1 MRLGIYGGSFNP
13 IHYGHL
19 NVARQ
24 ALEDLKLDRLLV
36 IPANVSPF
44 KTGETPHA
52 YVSPLPSRL
61 EAVQAAF
68 AGMEKVVVDDRELKR
83 GGVSYAIDTVR
94 EILKEYSS
102 CCAGRAPTP
111 SIDCC
116 TGRAPTPSI
125 ELFFIL
131 GEDSVEGL
139 PRWREI
145 AALKKLVTF
154 KAYPRTKESSTEIRE
169 LFEKAGVKV
178 NPDEKLASTVRAGVV
193 RKNGF
198 CPCRLPKLPEFF
210 CPCDEFKAQLR
221 DPSYHGLCHCRLYLK
236 P

>member
-1 MRLGIYGGSFNP
+1 MRIGIYGGSFNP
-13 IHYGHL
+13 IHFGHL

-24 ALEDLKLDRLLV
+24 AIDDLQLDKLFV

-44 KTGETPHA
+44 KAETEKSG

-61 EAVQAAF
+61 EAVSAVF

-94 EILKEYSS
+94 EIIAECSASASS
-102 CCAGRAPTP
+102 L
-111 SIDCC
+111 D
-116 TGRAPTPSI
+116 
-125 ELFFIL
+125 LFFII

-139 PRWREI
+139 SRWREI
-145 AALKKLVTF
+145 DELKKLVTF
-154 KAYPRTKESSTEIRE
+154 KAYPRTKESSSEIRE
-169 LFEKAGVKV
+169 LFERAKVTV
-178 NPDEKLASTVRAGVV
+178 NPDAKLLATVRAGVV

-221 DPSYHGLCHCRLYLK
+221 DPDYHGLCHCRLYLK